1 MPTESTKERVA
12 LAAKLKAAREYV
24 GLSQEEVSE
33 ILKVP
38 RSAISLIEKGD
49 RKVDALEL
57 KQLARLYQRNV
68 HYFTGTTEKSELPEE
83 VAHLA
88 RAASKLK
95 PKDLEELT
103 LFAQFLQSKADP
115 TDRK

>member
-1 MPTESTKERVA
+1 MHNESKKERVA

-24 GLSQEEVSE
+24 GLSQEEVAE
-33 ILKVP
+33 ILNVP

-57 KQLARLYQRNV
+57 KQLARAYQRNV
-68 HYFTGTTEKSELPEE
+68 HHFTGADEESELPQE

-88 RAASKLK
+88 RTASKLK
-95 PKDLEELT
+95 RKDLEELM
-103 LFAQFLQSKADP
+103 LFAQFLQSK
-115 TDRK
+115 TK

>member
-1 MPTESTKERVA
+1 MPIESTKERVA

-24 GLSQEEVSE
+24 GLSQEEVAE

-49 RKVDALEL
+49 RKIDALEL
-57 KQLARLYQRNV
+57 KQLARVYQRNV
-68 HYFTGTTEKSELPEE
+68 DYFTGTTEKSDLPEE
-83 VAHLA
+83 IAHLA

-95 PKDLEELT
+95 PQDLKELT
-103 LFAQFLQSKADP
+103 LFAQFLQSKARP
-115 TDRK
+115 SDRK